1 MNTNPP
7 NTLHPFQALT
17 ERSRQAQQEWSAVS
31 ISERLR
37 HVRRLRDLLLHE
49 YPKLCAAVEK
59 DLGRDPGQTLPGEI
73 FGIAAAAKFLEK
85 RAAQILQPRRVRDTP
100 IWLFGQKN
108 VVYRRPRGLVGIIG
122 TWNYPLYLNAVQI
135 LQALTAGNAVL
146 WKPSEVAPHSAEA
159 LDLWLQQGNWPEGL
173 YVRLPATREAGQQL
187 VEADVDHVVFTGHA
201 VTGRKLAARLGER
214 LISSTLELSGCDAQ
228 IVLDDADVELAAKA
242 AWFGCTLN
250 SGQTCIA
257 VRRAFVPRQL
267 YSEFLRVLEPLA
279 AAAPP
284 MRLAT
289 AGQVKRAEELVADA
303 LSQGAR
309 RLGTDAPI
317 SDGTACRPVVLAD
330 VRPDMAICQQDSFAP
345 IIAILPYEQLDEA
358 VASSKRCDY
367 ELGVSVFTSDPRR
380 AVKLAEQLGAGMCTI
395 NDVIAPT
402 AHPAT
407 PFGGRRAS
415 GWGSTQGEEGLLEL
429 TVPQVVTVAPGK
441 FRPHYLPVGS
451 APLVSPRFFDALY
464 RMAYAP
470 RWTQRIGGFFGVMA
484 SALGWRR

>member
-1 MNTNPP
+1 M
-7 NTLHPFQALT
+7 HPFQVLT
-17 ERSRQAQQEWSAVS
+17 ERSRQAQQEWSTTP
-31 ISERLR
+31 ISQRLR

-49 YPKLCAAVEK
+49 YSKLCEAVEK

-73 FGIAAAAKFLEK
+73 FGIAAAAKYLEK
-85 RAAQILQPRRVRDTP
+85 RAARILRPRRVGDTP

-108 VVYRRPRGLVGIIG
+108 VVHRRPRGLVGIIG

-146 WKPSEVAPHSAEA
+146 WKPSEVAPYSAEA
-159 LDLWLQQGNWPEGL
+159 LDNWLQQGNWPEGL

-187 VEADVDHVVFTGHA
+187 VEADIDHIVFTGHA
-201 VTGRKLAARLGER
+201 ATGRKLAARLGER

-228 IVLDDADVELAAKA
+228 LVLDDADVELAARA

-267 YSEFLRVLEPLA
+267 YSGFLQVLEPLA
-279 AAAPP
+279 AAASP
-284 MRLAT
+284 MPLAT
-289 AGQVKRAEELVADA
+289 AGQVKRAEELIADA
-303 LSQGAR
+303 LAKGAR
-309 RLGTDAPI
+309 RLGLEEPASAGDAF
-317 SDGTACRPVVLAD
+317 RPVVLAD
-330 VRPDMAICQQDSFAP
+330 VSPEMAVCQQDSFAP
-345 IIAILPYEQLDEA
+345 IIAVLPYENLDEA
-358 VASSKRCDY
+358 VAASKRCDY
-367 ELGVSVFTSDPRR
+367 ELGVSVFTRDPQR
-380 AVKLAEQLGAGMCTI
+380 AVRLAERLGGGMCTI

-451 APLVSPRFFDALY
+451 SPLVSPRFFEALY

-470 RWTQRIGGFFGVMA
+470 RWTQRMGGFFGVVG